1 MKIAIASDHAG
12 FEYKQRIKQHL
23 TAAGHEVCDF
33 GTDSDESCDYP
44 DFIRPAARA
53 VADGQCDRGVVLGGS
68 GNGEA
73 ITANRIAG
81 IRATVCW
88 DIESAHFAR
97 SHNDSN
103 VLSLGQRMIDTDMLL
118 QIVDTWLT
126 TDFDGGRHK
135 RRIDKIDAP

>member
-12 FEYKQRIKQHL
+12 FEYKQRVKQHL
-23 TAAGHEVCDF
+23 IAAGHDVRDF
-33 GTDSDESCDYP
+33 GADSEESCDYP
-44 DFIRPAARA
+44 DFVRPAALA
-53 VADGQCDRGVVLGGS
+53 VADGRCDRGIVLGGS

-103 VLSLGQRMIDTDMLL
+103 VLSLGQRMIDADMLL

-126 TDFDGGRHK
+126 TAFEGGRHK
-135 RRIDKIDAP
+135 RRIDKIDEQ

>member
-12 FEYKQRIKQHL
+12 FEYKQRVKQHL
-23 TAAGHEVCDF
+23 ISAGHEVCDF
-33 GTDSDESCDYP
+33 GADSEESCDYP
-44 DFIRPAARA
+44 DFIRPAALA
-53 VADGQCDRGVVLGGS
+53 VADGRCDRGIVLGGS

-103 VLSLGQRMIDTDMLL
+103 VLSLGQRMIDADMLL

-126 TDFDGGRHK
+126 TDFEGGRHK
-135 RRIDKIDAP
+135 RRIDKIDSQ

>member
-12 FEYKQRIKQHL
+12 YKYKQRIKLHL
-23 TAAGHEVCDF
+23 AAAGYEVCDF
-33 GTDSDESCDYP
+33 GTDSEESCDYP
-44 DFIRPAARA
+44 DFIRPAALA
-53 VADGQCDRGVVLGGS
+53 VADGRCDRAIVLGGS

-103 VLSLGQRMIDTDMLL
+103 VLSLGQRMIDGDMLL

-126 TDFDGGRHK
+126 TAFEGGRHK

>member
-23 TAAGHEVCDF
+23 ISAGHEVCDF
-33 GTDSDESCDYP
+33 GTSSEESCDYP
-44 DFIRPAARA
+44 DFIRPAALA
-53 VADGQCDRGVVLGGS
+53 VADGRCDRGIVLGGS

-103 VLSLGQRMIDTDMLL
+103 VLSLGQRMIDPDMLL

-126 TDFDGGRHK
+126 TNFEGGRHK